1 MIVRLISHLPI
12 CLGFVLSS
20 CQERTVVQGSDVS
33 RSEQLG
39 VLTVVSL
46 DDDPMPDVFDFPA
59 SYRAF
64 QIRSGATG
72 LPHAGTEDVR
82 AVPSAIHDDVEE
94 GSP

>member
-1 MIVRLISHLPI
+1 MIVQRFQ
-12 CLGFVLSS
+12 CLSVILGIALTS

-46 DDDPMPDVFDFPA
+46 DDGPMPDVFDFPA